1 MFIYWSWDTQQRLL
15 GFVPTPRFER
25 IGDLIR

>member
-1 MFIYWSWDTQQRLL
+1 MVIYWSWDPDNRLL
-15 GFVPTPRFER
+15 GFFPRPRFER